1 MSLPSKKLPYT
12 CAAQTTLYNV
22 HHEVIDIQHYMIVAS
37 VKQRVLVERA
47 LIEEEK
53 KRFYLGLNTS

>member
-1 MSLPSKKLPYT
+1 
-12 CAAQTTLYNV
+12 
-22 HHEVIDIQHYMIVAS
+22 MIVAS